1 MSEVLTIVPRN
12 GGLRRKMRAS
22 LLRRLLSPDRQL
34 WKERA
39 ALGARGEPQDEDL
52 SIRLSERGGTAGRN
66 FKTLRRE
73 AEMLA
78 ENEIIDSAELAKR
91 WGVPETWV
99 RDQVRRRALD
109 PIPHVRFG
117 KYIRF
122 EYGSELLID
131 WLARRRCSPNRAGLR
146 AG

>member
-1 MSEVLTIVPRN
+1 MS
-12 GGLRRKMRAS
+12 
-22 LLRRLLSPDRQL
+22 
-34 WKERA
+34 
-39 ALGARGEPQDEDL
+39 
-52 SIRLSERGGTAGRN
+52 
-66 FKTLRRE
+66 
-73 AEMLA
+73 A

-122 EYGSELLID
+122 EYGSEPLID